1 MNRCRILSDFATACP
16 SASKGF
22 CLVLSAPSGT
32 GKTTVGELLTAGD
45 STIVRSVSMTTRTK
59 RPNEQD
65 GVDYHFVS
73 PDEFKEKIRQGA
85 FLEWA
90 EVYDGVLYG
99 TPRET
104 VERVIRSGSV
114 ALLVIDVQGGRAVKA
129 IFPEA
134 VLVFLVPPSL
144 DTLSRRLRQRGLE
157 TDEQIQKR
165 LSKARAEMK
174 YLPAYDYGVGNDEG
188 EQQSTVDA
196 IRGIIAAERRRISR
210 WEPQ

>member
-1 MNRCRILSDFATACP
+1 MSDSVP
-16 SASKGF
+16 LRPVASRGF

-59 RPNEQD
+59 RPNEED
-65 GVDYHFVS
+65 GVDYHFVGT
-73 PDEFKEKIRQGA
+73 DEFKAKIRQGA

-99 TPRET
+99 TPREA
-104 VERVIRSGSV
+104 VERVIRSGDV

-144 DTLSRRLRQRGLE
+144 DSLSTRLKRRGLE
-157 TDEQIQKR
+157 TDEEIQKR
-165 LSKARAEMK
+165 LSKACTEMK
-174 YLPAYDYGVGNDEG
+174 YLPAYDYRVENDEG
-188 EQQSTVDA
+188 KQQSTVDA

>member
-1 MNRCRILSDFATACP
+1 MSNSAPYGP

-45 STIVRSVSMTTRTK
+45 ATIVRSVSMTTRPMRSTEK
-59 RPNEQD
+59 D
-65 GVDYHFVS
+65 GEDYYFTS
-73 PDEFKEKIRQGA
+73 PDDFKTKILEGA

-99 TPRET
+99 TPREA
-104 VERVIRSGSV
+104 VERIIRSGDV

-134 VLVFLVPPSL
+134 VLVFLIPPSL
-144 DTLSRRLRQRGLE
+144 D
-157 TDEQIQKR
+157 R
-165 LSKARAEMK
+165 LSKRLKQRALETEDEIRNRLNKVHTEMR
-174 YLPAYDYGVGNDEG
+174 YLPAYDYGIDNDDG
-188 EQQSTVDA
+188 KQQQTVDA

-210 WEPQ
+210 WEEQ

>member
-1 MNRCRILSDFATACP
+1 
-16 SASKGF
+16 
-22 CLVLSAPSGT
+22 
-32 GKTTVGELLTAGD
+32 
-45 STIVRSVSMTTRTK
+45 MTTRTK
-59 RPNEQD
+59 RPKERD
-65 GVDYHFVS
+65 GVDYHFVG
-73 PDEFKEKIRQGA
+73 PDEFKAKIRQGA

-104 VERVIRSGSV
+104 VDRVIRSGDV

-134 VLVFLVPPSL
+134 VLVFLIPPSL
-144 DTLSRRLRQRGLE
+144 DSLSRRLKQRGLE

-165 LSKARAEMK
+165 LVKARTEMK
-174 YLPAYDYGVGNDEG
+174 YLPAYDYGVDNDEG
-188 EQQSTVDA
+188 KQQSTVDA
-196 IRGIIAAERRRISR
+196 IRGIITAERRRISR